1 MNKSR
6 GFSDD
11 PRFARALAPIG
22 SVLWAESVRER
33 MQLTVR
39 HERNT
44 VISFTSDMACF
55 VEHAGWKQLTNAD
68 GQPFSNFRS
77 FALTLRPHGLGCN
90 SKQLAIMAREAEKSI
105 SDRAMDTQGKVYL
118 DVGPPTKDE
127 KANCD
132 VVTITET
139 GRGNSADYLTAR
151 IARKYP
157 DILERMKAGEFP
169 SVRQAAIEAGIVR
182 VRNGFDQL
190 LKSWRKAN
198 PEERRRFLGVIHTEQ
213 S

>member
-22 SVLWAESVRER
+22 SVLWAEYVREK
-33 MQLTVR
+33 MQGAVWDECKTI
-39 HERNT
+39 
-44 VISFTSDMACF
+44 ISFTSDMACF
-55 VEHAGWKQLTNAD
+55 VEHQGWKQLTNAD
-68 GQPFSNFRS
+68 GNPFNSFRA
-77 FALTLRPHGLGCN
+77 FALTLQPHGLGCD
-90 SKQLAIMAREAEKSI
+90 SKQLAVMVREAEKSI
-105 SDRAMDTQGKVYL
+105 SDSAREATPNPRHGEI
-118 DVGPPTKDE
+118 G
-127 KANCD
+127 N
-132 VVTITET
+132 
-139 GRGNSADYLTAR
+139 GRSRGVHNTSTRGSTNADYLTAR
-151 IARKYP
+151 IARDHK
-157 DILERMKAGEFP
+157 DILERMKAGEFS

-190 LKSWRKAN
+190 LKSWRKAT